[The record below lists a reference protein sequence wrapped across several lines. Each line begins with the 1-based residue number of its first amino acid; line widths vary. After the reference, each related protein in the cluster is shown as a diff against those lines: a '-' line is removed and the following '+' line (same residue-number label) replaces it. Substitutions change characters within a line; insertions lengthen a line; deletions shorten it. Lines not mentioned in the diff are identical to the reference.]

1 MNIKICNRCNSDII
15 DDLEEFASA
24 NNLTISF
31 MCTQTCNS
39 PDYNLKINGKVI
51 SAPNFNE
58 LSQKILSL
66 E

>member
-1 MNIKICNRCNSDII
+1 MNIKICNRCNADII
-15 DDLEEFASA
+15 DNLEQLATE
-24 NNLTISF
+24 NNLIVSF

-39 PDYNLKINGKVI
+39 SDYNVKINGNII

-66 E
+66 K